1 MYIERQRLSISKS
14 VSWEG
19 GGGGVIDGSLWNL
32 EVGNKRVFISVG
44 FESWELKA

>member
-32 EVGNKRVFISVG
+32 EVGWLREQKSVYI
-44 FESWELKA
+44 WELKA